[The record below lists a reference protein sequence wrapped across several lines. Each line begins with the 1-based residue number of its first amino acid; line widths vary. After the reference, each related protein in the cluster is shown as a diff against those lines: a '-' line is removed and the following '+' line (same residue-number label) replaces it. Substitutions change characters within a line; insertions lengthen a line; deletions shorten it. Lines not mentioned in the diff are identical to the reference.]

1 MSRTATAT
9 VFSKPVALFPQE
21 HLLPSVDRNSSPCL
35 WSMLADTRKGA
46 AMSRLELAADRLAK
60 ALDALESAVLPLVA
74 ARESAVAA
82 ETKVAQLDAERETL
96 LVRMASLEDEAR
108 SLSGLTEEV
117 EDRLDGAIAEI
128 RAALGR

>member
-1 MSRTATAT
+1 
-9 VFSKPVALFPQE
+9 
-21 HLLPSVDRNSSPCL
+21 
-35 WSMLADTRKGA
+35 
-46 AMSRLELAADRLAK
+46 MSRLELAADRLAK
-60 ALDALESAVLPLVA
+60 ALDALESAVLPLTQ